1 MAIDLGRF
9 IDLFSEN
16 FDKFGEL
23 GASICIWHDGSQ
35 VLNLADGFWDRE
47 KTVRWSAQ
55 TPVLIWSATKG
66 LASACLLHALSR
78 QNISSERR
86 VVDFWPEY
94 DRNGKGQTT
103 LLHVLSHQ
111 AGQPALRDDS
121 ISVLDH
127 QAVAE
132 QLATQEPFWVPG
144 EAHGYHPR
152 TYGFLVDELL
162 RRITQCTDIGAYF
175 RETFANPFK
184 LDLWIGAPES
194 VLEGIAPVHAPRK
207 ARTQNKE
214 EDRFYEALAS
224 PGSLASESFST
235 PAGFRAP
242 SLMNDPKIRMHPIP
256 SFGGIGTAESLAQFY
271 YLFGSGELLD
281 TNTIEQVSKLKCSG
295 EDRVLLIPT
304 AFGAGFMKDPVENH
318 NKSRSLFG
326 PSLTAF
332 GQPGAGGSNGFFD
345 PENKVAFA
353 YVMNQMEPGLFPN
366 RKSLR
371 IVKEFYDRCL

>member
-16 FDKFGEL
+16 FDKLGEL
-23 GASICIWHDGSQ
+23 GASICIWHNGSQ
-35 VLNLADGFWDRE
+35 VLNLADGFWDPE
-47 KTVRWSAQ
+47 KTVPWSAQ

-78 QNISSERR
+78 QNISLERR

-132 QLATQEPFWVPG
+132 QLAAQEPFWVPG

-152 TYGFLVDELL
+152 TFGFLVDELL
-162 RRITQCTDIGAYF
+162 RRITQCTDVGAYF
-175 RETFANPFK
+175 RETFTNPFK

-194 VLEGIAPVHAPRK
+194 VLEDIAPIYAPRK

-214 EDRFYEALAS
+214 EDRFYETLAS

-242 SLMNDPKIRMHPIP
+242 SLLNDPKIRMHPIP
-256 SFGGIGTAESLAQFY
+256 SFGGIGTAQSLAQFY
-271 YLFGSGELLD
+271 YLFGSGDLLD
-281 TNTIEQVSKLKCSG
+281 ANTIEQVSKLQCSG

-318 NKSRSLFG
+318 NKTRSLFG
-326 PSLTAF
+326 PALTAF
-332 GQPGAGGSNGFFD
+332 GQPGAGGSNAFFD
-345 PENKVAFA
+345 PEHKVAFA

-366 RKSLR
+366 QKSLR

>member
-1 MAIDLGRF
+1 L
-9 IDLFSEN
+9 
-16 FDKFGEL
+16 
-23 GASICIWHDGSQ
+23 
-35 VLNLADGFWDRE
+35 
-47 KTVRWSAQ
+47 
-55 TPVLIWSATKG
+55 
-66 LASACLLHALSR
+66 
-78 QNISSERR
+78 ERL

-132 QLATQEPFWVPG
+132 QLAAQEPFWVPG

-194 VLEGIAPVHAPRK
+194 VLEDIAPIYAPRK

-214 EDRFYEALAS
+214 EDRFYGTLAS

-271 YLFGSGELLD
+271 YRFGSGELVD
-281 TNTIEQVSKLKCSG
+281 TNTIEQVSKLLCSG

-304 AFGAGFMKDPVENH
+304 AFGAGFMKDPVKNH

-326 PSLTAF
+326 ASLTAF
-332 GQPGAGGSNGFFD
+332 GQPGAGGSHAFFD

-366 RKSLR
+366 QKSLR

>member
-1 MAIDLGRF
+1 MAIDLSRF

-23 GASICIWHDGSQ
+23 GASICIWHAGSQ
-35 VLNLADGFWDRE
+35 VLSLADGFWDRE
-47 KTVRWSAQ
+47 KTVPWSTQ

-78 QNISSERR
+78 QNISVERR

-132 QLATQEPFWVPG
+132 QLAAQEPFWVPG
-144 EAHGYHPR
+144 ESHGYHPR

-175 RETFANPFK
+175 RETFTNPFK
-184 LDLWIGAPES
+184 LNLWIGAPES
-194 VLEGIAPVHAPRK
+194 VLEDIAPIYAPRR

-214 EDRFYEALAS
+214 EDRFYETLAS

-256 SFGGIGTAESLAQFY
+256 SFGGIGTAESLARFY

-281 TNTIEQVSKLKCSG
+281 TNTIEQASKLQCSG
-295 EDRVLLIPT
+295 EDRVLLIQT
-304 AFGAGFMKDPVENH
+304 AFGGGFMKDPVENH

-326 PSLTAF
+326 PALTAF
-332 GQPGAGGSNGFFD
+332 GQPGAGGSNAFFD

-366 RKSLR
+366 QKSLR

>member
-1 MAIDLGRF
+1 MAVDLGRF
-9 IDLFSEN
+9 IELFAEN

-23 GASICIWHDGSQ
+23 GASVCIWHDGTQ
-35 VLNLADGFWDRE
+35 VLNIADGFWDRE
-47 KTVRWSAQ
+47 KTVAWSAQ

-78 QNISSERR
+78 QSISLERR
-86 VVDFWPEY
+86 VIDFWPEY

-103 LLHVLSHQ
+103 LMDVLSHQ

-127 QAVAE
+127 RAVAE
-132 QLATQEPFWVPG
+132 QLAAQEPFWVPG

-175 RETFANPFK
+175 RETFTNPFK
-184 LDLWIGAPES
+184 LNLWIGAPES
-194 VLEGIAPVHAPRK
+194 VLEDIAPIYAPRR

-214 EDRFYEALAS
+214 EDRFYETLAS
-224 PGSLASESFST
+224 SGSLASESFST

-242 SLMNDPKIRMHPIP
+242 SLMNAPKIRMHPIP

-281 TNTIEQVSKLKCSG
+281 MNTIEQASKLQCSG

-318 NKSRSLFG
+318 NKSRSIFG
-326 PSLTAF
+326 PALTAF
-332 GQPGAGGSNGFFD
+332 GQPGAGGSNAFFD

-366 RKSLR
+366 QKSLR
-371 IVKEFYDRCL
+371 IVKEFYDRRL

>member
-1 MAIDLGRF
+1 MAIDLSRF

-23 GASICIWHDGSQ
+23 GASICIWHAGSQ
-35 VLNLADGFWDRE
+35 VLSLADGFWDRE
-47 KTVRWSAQ
+47 KTVPWSTQ

-78 QNISSERR
+78 QNISVERR

-132 QLATQEPFWVPG
+132 QLAAQEPFWVPG

-175 RETFANPFK
+175 RETFTNPFK

-194 VLEGIAPVHAPRK
+194 VLEDIAPIYAPRR

-214 EDRFYEALAS
+214 EDRFYETLAS

-281 TNTIEQVSKLKCSG
+281 TNTIEQASKLQCSG

-326 PSLTAF
+326 PALTAF
-332 GQPGAGGSNGFFD
+332 GQPGAGGSNAFFD

-366 RKSLR
+366 EKSLR

>member
-16 FDKFGEL
+16 FDKLGEL
-23 GASICIWHDGSQ
+23 GASICIWHNGSQ

-47 KTVRWSAQ
+47 KTVPWSAQ

-78 QNISSERR
+78 QNISLERR

-132 QLATQEPFWVPG
+132 QLAAQEPFWVPG

-152 TYGFLVDELL
+152 TFGFLVDELL
-162 RRITQCTDIGAYF
+162 RRITQCTDVGAYF
-175 RETFANPFK
+175 RETFTNPFK

-194 VLEGIAPVHAPRK
+194 VLEDIAPIYAPRK

-214 EDRFYEALAS
+214 EDRFYETLAS

-242 SLMNDPKIRMHPIP
+242 SLLNDPKIRMHPIP
-256 SFGGIGTAESLAQFY
+256 SFGGIGTAQSLAQFY
-271 YLFGSGELLD
+271 YLFGSGDLLD
-281 TNTIEQVSKLKCSG
+281 ANTIEQVSKLQCSG

-318 NKSRSLFG
+318 NKTRSLFG
-326 PSLTAF
+326 PALTAF
-332 GQPGAGGSNGFFD
+332 GQPGAGGSNAFFD
-345 PENKVAFA
+345 PEHKVAFA

-366 RKSLR
+366 QKSLR